1 MAVGSRSSKG
11 NAELPTPVKDK
22 HDVIL
27 IARTHIKINSPQPIS
42 RKTRPGN
49 GGISVSGMA
58 YRGAGP
64 TSMGSSSLVL
74 MRSTL
79 PAFSS
84 GSTSESESSE
94 SELASFTSSPAAA
107 AGKTRAHSRLK

>member
-1 MAVGSRSSKG
+1 M
-11 NAELPTPVKDK
+11 
-22 HDVIL
+22 
-27 IARTHIKINSPQPIS
+27 IKINSPQPIS

-94 SELASFTSSPAAA
+94 SELSFASPAAA

>member
-1 MAVGSRSSKG
+1 M
-11 NAELPTPVKDK
+11 
-22 HDVIL
+22 
-27 IARTHIKINSPQPIS
+27 IKINSPQPIS

-49 GGISVSGMA
+49 GGISVHGMA

-79 PAFSS
+79 PALSS
-84 GSTSESESSE
+84 GSTSESESSV
-94 SELASFTSSPAAA
+94 ELSSFASSPAAA

>member
-1 MAVGSRSSKG
+1 M
-11 NAELPTPVKDK
+11 
-22 HDVIL
+22 
-27 IARTHIKINSPQPIS
+27 
-42 RKTRPGN
+42 
-49 GGISVSGMA
+49 
-58 YRGAGP
+58 
-64 TSMGSSSLVL
+64 VL

-94 SELASFTSSPAAA
+94 SELASFASSPAAA

>member
-1 MAVGSRSSKG
+1 M
-11 NAELPTPVKDK
+11 
-22 HDVIL
+22 
-27 IARTHIKINSPQPIS
+27 IKINSPQPIS